1 MQISY
6 LDILARYSLF
16 QFLFLHKNQ
25 NISFLYPNQNDLLYE
40 IDSLSQKKK
49 KNKKKKKIQW
59 RKKIRNAIYFMRLEP
74 CIPKIWTNTFKF
86 IENMYRKKL
95 ATYYKL

>member
-49 KNKKKKKIQW
+49 KKI
-59 RKKIRNAIYFMRLEP
+59 NEG
-74 CIPKIWTNTFKF
+74 
-86 IENMYRKKL
+86 KKL
-95 ATYYKL
+95 EMLSISWDLNHAFLKYEQIHLNS

>member
-16 QFLFLHKNQ
+16 HFLFLHKNQ

-40 IDSLSQKKK
+40 IDSLSPK
-49 KNKKKKKIQW
+49 KKKKKI
-59 RKKIRNAIYFMRLEP
+59 NEG
-74 CIPKIWTNTFKF
+74 
-86 IENMYRKKL
+86 KKL
-95 ATYYKL
+95 EMLSISWDLNHAFLKYEQIHLNS